1 MSDEN
6 NKPMVDLNGIE
17 EKGQLSEEAL
27 SNVAGGL
34 VVLPSFSEMLATL
47 TVSIL
52 TTHMT
57 TTKSA
62 S

>member
-1 MSDEN
+1 MIDEN
-6 NKPMVDLNGIE
+6 KQPMNTAE
-17 EKGQLSEEAL
+17 EKTELSEEAL
-27 SNVAGGL
+27 SNAVGGL
-34 VVLPSFSEMLATL
+34 IVLPSLSDLLATL

-52 TTHMT
+52 TTHIP